1 MGSRRLDRALVE
13 EQLVASRSRAAHL
26 VVEGLVRVDGR
37 TVRKAAAK
45 VTEQARLEVD
55 DDPWVSRAAHKL
67 LGALTACPSV
77 DPRGR
82 RCLDAGAS
90 TGGFTQVLLSREA
103 SAVVAVD
110 VGHDQLA
117 PALREEPRV
126 TAVEGLNLRH
136 LRPGELGE
144 PFDLIVADLSFIS
157 LRLIVPA
164 LAAQAALGA
173 ELLLMVK
180 PQFEVG
186 RERLARTG
194 VVSSPQL
201 RREAVAGVVAA
212 CEDAGLRLVSAHRSP
227 LPGQDGNLEFFLHL
241 RAPARSAGGAA
252 VDIADAESAAA
263 DRLEQIDHIDYR
275 D

>member
-13 EQLVASRSRAAHL
+13 EHLVASRSRAAQL
-26 VVEGLVRVDGR
+26 VAEGLVRVDGR

-45 VTEQARLEVD
+45 VTEAARLEVD

-67 LGALTACPSV
+67 LGALTVCPEV

-90 TGGFTQVLLSREA
+90 TGGFTQVLLAREA

-117 PALREEPRV
+117 AALREHPRV
-126 TAVEGLNLRH
+126 TSVEGLNLRH
-136 LRPGELGE
+136 LEPGELGE
-144 PFDLIVADLSFIS
+144 PFELIVADLSFIS

-164 LAAQAALGA
+164 LAAQAAAGA

-212 CEDAGLRLVSAHRSP
+212 CEEAGLRLVSAHRSP
-227 LPGQDGNLEFFLHL
+227 LPGQDGNREFFLRL
-241 RAPARSAGGAA
+241 RAPGRCHDGAA
-252 VDIADAESAAA
+252 ADIADAESAAA
-263 DRLEQIDHIDYR
+263 DRLERIDHIDYR